1 MSKHA
6 RIRLVKLV
14 RVVLLTVLC
23 SPLPAGAQGI
33 ISTIAGNG
41 SAGFSG
47 DGGPATQAALRTAQR
62 VVVDSAGNVYFSD
75 TANYRIRRI
84 TPEGII
90 DTVAGNGAP
99 GYSGDGGPANEA
111 ALNQPNGVA
120 LDMAG
125 NLYIA
130 DSTNNR
136 IRRMTPEGI
145 IRTVAGNGVRGY
157 SGDGG
162 AATEAALNYPMG
174 VAVDAVGNLY
184 IADTENNRI
193 RKVTLD
199 GIIRTVAGN
208 GEQGAIGDGGPATD
222 AQLFLPAD
230 VAIDRNGNMYLAE
243 SRAYTYG
250 SYVDGD
256 HSIRK
261 VTADGIITT
270 VAGGRKPSDGLCFPQ
285 AVAIDAIGNVYITDS
300 GFHRIRR
307 LDLSGALTTVA
318 GSSADLEGGFGGDG
332 GPAIDALLDLGTKD
346 YLKTCGGAA
355 VDSAGNLYIADC
367 ENSRIRKVTSAS
379 TPLVPAGAVVNAA
392 SFASGSSLAPGSL
405 ISVFGYFLASEPSP
419 AFASTDVTVGDL
431 AASPL
436 YISTGQINAQV
447 PYGAPLGETTIAV
460 RTAAGAGS
468 VPVALVPAS
477 PGIFTLG
484 GSMGNQGAVLAQT
497 GEVAAPIGSLPNHV
511 ARPAA
516 RGEFLSIYATG
527 LGDVTNRPASGT
539 PAPSELPWS
548 ETVLTPTIWIGGV
561 AIQPSFSGLAPGWVG
576 LNQVNVKLPAELPTG
591 DAIPLRI
598 EIGGVES
605 NTVTI
610 AVQ

>member
-1 MSKHA
+1 MNKHA

-14 RVVLLTVLC
+14 LFFLLTVLC
-23 SPLPAGAQGI
+23 APLPAGAQGI

-47 DGGPATQAALRTAQR
+47 DGGPATQAGLGGPER
-62 VVVDSAGNVYFSD
+62 VVVDSAGNVYFSSIR
-75 TANYRIRRI
+75 NNRIRRI

-90 DTVAGNGAP
+90 DTIAGAGGH
-99 GYSGDGGPANEA
+99 GYSGDGGPAA
-111 ALNQPNGVA
+111 QATLNQPYGLA
-120 LDMAG
+120 LDAAG

-130 DSTNNR
+130 DSENNR

-145 IRTVAGNGVRGY
+145 IRTVAGNGVGGY

-162 AATEAALNYPMG
+162 AATEAALNYPIG
-174 VAVDAVGNLY
+174 VAVDAVGNVY
-184 IADTENNRI
+184 VADTENNRI
-193 RKVTLD
+193 RKVTPD
-199 GIIRTVAGN
+199 GMIRTVAGN
-208 GEQGAIGDGGPATD
+208 GEQGAIGDGEPATD
-222 AQLFLPAD
+222 AQLFLPTD
-230 VAIDRNGNMYLAE
+230 VAIDRSGNLYIAG
-243 SRAYTYG
+243 SQAYTYG
-250 SYVDGD
+250 PYIDGD

-307 LDLSGALTTVA
+307 LDLSGALATVA
-318 GSSADLEGGFGGDG
+318 GSSADLEGAFGGDG
-332 GPAIDALLDLGTKD
+332 GPASNALLDLGTKD
-346 YLKTCGGAA
+346 YTKTCGGAA
-355 VDSAGNLYIADC
+355 VDGAGNLYIADC
-367 ENSRIRKVTSAS
+367 ENGRIRKVTSTSA
-379 TPLVPAGAVVNAA
+379 PVVPAGAVVNAA
-392 SFASGSSLAPGSL
+392 SFASGSSAAPGSL

-431 AASPL
+431 AASLL
-436 YISTGQINAQV
+436 YISTEQINAQV
-447 PYGAPLGETTIAV
+447 PYDAPLEETAIAV
-460 RTAAGAGS
+460 PTAAGAGS
-468 VPVALVPAS
+468 VPVKVVPAS

-484 GSMGNQGAVLAQT
+484 GLTGNQGAVLAQT
-497 GEVAAPIGSLPNHV
+497 GEVAAPVGSSPNHA
-511 ARPAA
+511 ARPAV

-527 LGDVTNRPASGT
+527 LGDVTNRPASGA
-539 PAPSELPWS
+539 PAPSEPPLS

-576 LNQVNVKLPAELPTG
+576 LNQVNVELPAELPTG